1 MPDLTVGAICAHDK
15 LEPRRRRAVGE
26 SQHHAAILIP
36 LCPFH
41 PFVPHEFVLWNPS
54 QKHFPDGPAIDLW
67 GIAAFA
73 KLKDLFAVMVV
84 EQMDRGVPRARVLLE
99 LLKDASL
106 SHGALTTARV
116 QIQAPSAWRNV
127 PLAAFVDDIVQ
138 ALAL

>member
-15 LEPRRRRAVGE
+15 LEPRSRRAVGE

-36 LCPFH
+36 LCLFH
-41 PFVPHEFVLWNPS
+41 PFAPHDLVLWNPS
-54 QKHFPDGPAIDLW
+54 QKHLPDGPAIDLW
-67 GIAAFA
+67 SITTFA

-84 EQMDRGVPRARVLLE
+84 EQVNRCVPGARVLLE
-99 LLKDASL
+99 LLKDAGF

-127 PLAAFVDDIVQ
+127 PLATFVDDIVQ
-138 ALAL
+138 ALSL